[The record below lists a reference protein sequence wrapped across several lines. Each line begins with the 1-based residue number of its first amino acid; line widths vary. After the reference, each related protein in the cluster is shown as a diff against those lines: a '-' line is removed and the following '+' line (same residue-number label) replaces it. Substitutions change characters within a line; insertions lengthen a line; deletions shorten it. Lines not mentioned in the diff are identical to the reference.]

1 MTHSGLRMSHIEQY
15 ICKVCVCT
23 VQYVQSRA
31 WVCVY
36 SLISSRLLFVHL
48 LLLDLLHYKLLYLA
62 GDGGGEAVHEL
73 QVAGD
78 LEVGQLQ
85 R

>member
-1 MTHSGLRMSHIEQY
+1 MLHVEQY
-15 ICKVCVCT
+15 RYVRCVCVQYNMYSQGHVFVCVCT
-23 VQYVQSRA
+23 
-31 WVCVY
+31 Y

>member
-1 MTHSGLRMSHIEQY
+1 M
-15 ICKVCVCT
+15 CP

-31 WVCVY
+31 CVCVCTY

-48 LLLDLLHYKLLYLA
+48 LLLDLLHDELLYLA